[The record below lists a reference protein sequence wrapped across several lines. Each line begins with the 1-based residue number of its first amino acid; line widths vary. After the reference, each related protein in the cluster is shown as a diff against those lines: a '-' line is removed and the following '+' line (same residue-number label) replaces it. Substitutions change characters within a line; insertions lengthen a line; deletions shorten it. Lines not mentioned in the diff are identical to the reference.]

1 MQESFYPV
9 YNSVQNTPKMNQELD
24 PNFKMFSLF
33 YAYLSDNKRYIS
45 ESLLVPYMT
54 KSLILDFFL
63 LQLWNEIVSG
73 QVQRHCEW
81 KDGE

>member
-1 MQESFYPV
+1 MQESFCPV

-33 YAYLSDNKRYIS
+33 YAYLSDNKGYIS

-63 LQLWNEIVSG
+63 LQL
-73 QVQRHCEW
+73 
-81 KDGE
+81 